1 MKTQEFLKKVRDYAK
16 KNNKDYFFDPDHGKG
31 SHGRV
36 IVGEYFTT
44 AKKGEFGP
52 GLLNKML
59 VVLRA
64 QIQKDLRIDK
74 KDFLP

>member
-16 KNNKDYFFDPDHGKG
+16 KNGTDYSFDPDHGKG
-31 SHGRV
+31 NHGRV

-44 AKKGEFGP
+44 VKKGEFGP

-59 VVLRA
+59 
-64 QIQKDLRIDK
+64 KDLRIDK